1 MKDVI
6 TENYQL
12 MFGDCLERMKEIPS
26 GSVDLILTDPPYVK
40 MVSEKWDNLSDN
52 EASDFYNKVFSEA
65 GRILRHGGRCLMF
78 GSNDTLKYY
87 YENSQLLHR
96 EILVVEKDVKKVSA
110 GRNTKQYKQHV
121 NHVEYVFVAT
131 KYAREYVRSL
141 LLDAKANT
149 RLSAKEINEAI
160 GVKSNGGGMWSI
172 YTGNNKCNQVPT
184 KHQWLNFKSIFASLP
199 EYSTF
204 EEVFNNSLSKGS
216 VLKGFDFTSK
226 PRLHPTQKP
235 VALLE
240 YLIKTY
246 TNEGETV
253 LDFTAGSF
261 STGIASLNTNR
272 RFIGIEM
279 EEKYFNIGVN
289 RMSDVIRMVNKFS
302 K

>member
-1 MKDVI
+1 
-6 TENYQL
+6 
-12 MFGDCLERMKEIPS
+12 MFGDCLERMKEIPD
-26 GSVDLILTDPPYVK
+26 GSIDLILTDPPYVK
-40 MVSEKWDNLSDN
+40 MVSEKWDNISDK
-52 EASDFYNKVFSEA
+52 EANYFYWLVFSEIN
-65 GRILRHGGRCLMF
+65 RILRYGGRCLMF

-87 YENSQLLHR
+87 YSKSQLLHR
-96 EILVVEKDVKKVSA
+96 ELLVVEKDVKKVSA
-110 GRNTKQYKQHV
+110 GRNTKQYKQHI

-131 KYAREYVRSL
+131 KYAREYVRGL
-141 LLDAKANT
+141 LLNAKSKT
-149 RLSAKEINEAI
+149 CLSAKEINEAI

-184 KHQWLNFKSIFASLP
+184 KHQWANFKSIFTSLP

-204 EEVFNNSLSKGS
+204 EEVFNNSLSKGNI
-216 VLKGFDFTSK
+216 LKGFDFTSK

-261 STGIASLNTNR
+261 STGVACVNLNR
-272 RFIGIEM
+272 KGIM
-279 EEKYFNIGVN
+279 IEKDPHYFEVGSERVKKALSEKVVN
-289 RMSDVIRMVNKFS
+289 
-302 K
+302 